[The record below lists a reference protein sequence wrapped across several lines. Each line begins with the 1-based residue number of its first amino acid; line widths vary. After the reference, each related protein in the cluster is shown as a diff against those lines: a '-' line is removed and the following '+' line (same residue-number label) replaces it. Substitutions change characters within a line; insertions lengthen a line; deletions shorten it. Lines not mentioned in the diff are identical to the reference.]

1 MGELTR
7 LTIEGK
13 DYVLLPEADYQDM
26 IDIRD
31 AAAAQAKIAAGE
43 ETWPEEVVGALVA
56 GKHPVKVFRKY
67 RGMTMAELAAAANLS
82 QPYVSE
88 IESGKKSGSIDAM
101 KAIAVALNVDLNDL
115 V

>member
-13 DYVLLPEADYQDM
+13 DYVLLPEADYQDI

-56 GKHPVKVFRKY
+56 VGNGVNDGLVDGQLDPTGVV
-67 RGMTMAELAAAANLS
+67 LS
-82 QPYVSE
+82 EAHLRRDTLGDRSNQFDE
-88 IESGKKSGSIDAM
+88 FEF
-101 KAIAVALNVDLNDL
+101 AVY
-115 V
+115 

>member
-1 MGELTR
+1 MSELTR
-7 LTIEGK
+7 LIIEGK
-13 DYVLLPEADYQDM
+13 SYVLLREADYQDI

-31 AAAAQAKIAAGE
+31 ANAAKARIDAGE
-43 ETWPEEVVGALVA
+43 ETWPEEVVNLLVA
-56 GKHPVKVFRKY
+56 GENAVKVFRKH
-67 RGMTMAELAAAANLS
+67 RGMTMAGLAAAAKLS

-88 IESGKKSGSIDAM
+88 IESGKKSGSIEAM